1 MENRPKRRRDKE
13 DPYTILKKDSNYYV
27 KFKDV
32 NGVDK
37 IVEVTKEV
45 FDCFNEF
52 ELKYVSEMNEFDRHI
67 EHYQL
72 DEYSLEKRN
81 IRIEP
86 TLEELYENK
95 CEMQNLYKIIWL
107 LPQIQRNRV
116 IKNFMYSKS
125 LKDIAEE
132 ENCSYQ
138 SVQKSV
144 KIALEKMKIQLEKH
158 K

>member
-45 FDCFNEF
+45 FDCFNEL

-107 LPQIQRNRV
+107 NQN
-116 IKNFMYSKS
+116 IKQLLENSK
-125 LKDIAEE
+125 L
-132 ENCSYQ
+132 Q
-138 SVQKSV
+138 LLLVT
-144 KIALEKMKIQLEKH
+144 LEKLKNYIVKLQRK
-158 K
+158 